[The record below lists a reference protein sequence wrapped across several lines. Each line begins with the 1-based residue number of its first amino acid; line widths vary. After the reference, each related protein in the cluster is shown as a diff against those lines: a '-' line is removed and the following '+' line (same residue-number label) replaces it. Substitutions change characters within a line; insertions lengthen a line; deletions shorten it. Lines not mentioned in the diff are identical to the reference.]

1 MPSRRHLLLAAACAV
16 AAPTQ
21 AQTQAQTQTQTQTQI
36 QAQADGLALLGQ
48 FLHTTRSGRAQ
59 FAQQVTLPAKP
70 GQAARQRL
78 SSGTLEFQRP
88 GRFRF
93 SYKKPFEQTLVA
105 DGQTLWLYDPD
116 LQQVTARAQA
126 QVLGSTP
133 LALII
138 AATDLGGLNKD
149 FALQSQPAREGLQWV
164 RATPR
169 QADGQMQQALVGLR
183 SGERGPEL
191 AVLDVTDALGQRSVL
206 QFSGFEANPSFR
218 ADAFQFHPPAGVDV
232 IRP

>member
-1 MPSRRHLLLAAACAV
+1 MLNRRSCLWMGTLPLWWALPV
-16 AAPTQ
+16 R
-21 AQTQAQTQTQTQTQI
+21 AQS
-36 QAQADGLALLGQ
+36 DGLALLGQ
-48 FLHTTRSGRAQ
+48 FLQSARSGRAQ
-59 FAQQVTLPAKP
+59 FTQVVTAVAKA
-70 GQAARQRL
+70 GQPPRQRT

-105 DGQTLWLYDPD
+105 DGQTLWLHDPD

-138 AATDLGGLNKD
+138 SATDLAGLQKD
-149 FALQSQPAREGLQWV
+149 FQLQAEPARDGLQWV
-164 RATPR
+164 KAMPR
-169 QADGQMQQALVGLR
+169 RTDGQVQYILAGLR
-183 SGERGPEL
+183 AGERGPEL
-191 AVLDVTDALGQRSVL
+191 IALEVLDALGQRSVL
-206 QFSGFEANPSFR
+206 SFSGFEVNPVLK
-218 ADAFQFHPPAGVDV
+218 ADAFQFQPPAGTSV

>member
-1 MPSRRHLLLAAACAV
+1 MRPPMPTRRHVLLAAAASL
-16 AAPTQ
+16 AMPAL
-21 AQTQAQTQTQTQTQI
+21 
-36 QAQADGLALLGQ
+36 AQADGLALLGQ
-48 FLHTTRSGRAQ
+48 FLQTTRGGRAQ
-59 FAQQVTLPAKP
+59 FAQQVTLPAKA
-70 GQAARQRL
+70 GQSPRQRQ

-138 AATDLGGLNKD
+138 AATDLGGLQKD
-149 FALQSQPAREGLQWV
+149 FALQAQPARDGLQWV

-169 QADGQMQQALVGLR
+169 QAEGQMQQALVGLR
-183 SGERGPEL
+183 SGERGLEL
-191 AVLDVTDALGQRSVL
+191 VVLDVLDALGQRSLL
-206 QFSGFEANPSFR
+206 QFSGFEANPSFK
-218 ADAFQFHPPAGVDV
+218 ADAFVFHPPSGVDV

>member
-1 MPSRRHLLLAAACAV
+1 MLNRRLCLVALALPVLPAW
-16 AAPTQ
+16 
-21 AQTQAQTQTQTQTQI
+21 AQSE
-36 QAQADGLALLGQ
+36 GLTLLGQ
-48 FLHTTRSGRAQ
+48 FLQTARSGRAQ
-59 FAQQVTLPAKP
+59 FTQVVTSVAKA
-70 GQAARQRL
+70 GQPPRQRT

-105 DGQTLWLYDPD
+105 DGQTLWLHDPD

-138 AATDLGGLNKD
+138 SSTDLAGLQKD
-149 FALQSQPAREGLQWV
+149 FQLQTEPARDGLQWV
-164 RATPR
+164 KATPR
-169 QADGQMQQALVGLR
+169 RADGQMQYALAGLR

-191 AVLDVTDALGQRSVL
+191 VALEVLDALGQRSLLRFNGLEVNPVL
-206 QFSGFEANPSFR
+206 R
-218 ADAFQFHPPAGVDV
+218 ADAFQFQPPAGTDV